1 MAFCFSHSI
10 LRLPNH
16 DSLKEA
22 RYNSSVPTAVQVL
35 FPLPLPAF
43 SYVVPFDMA
52 VPVQG
57 ARVAVPWQ
65 HGLRVGIVVGVE
77 DVKAAKV
84 LELKEII
91 AALDD
96 KPFLLE
102 SRIKLL
108 ERLAEHTCSPLGQ
121 VLASLLPSGLNE
133 DLKHEIRAV
142 EGADVELSTEY
153 WTDASTL
160 KPAQLDFYRRQGLV
174 LERVIF
180 IQPTIRVLKP
190 VRLVDEPLKKKSQEN
205 QRRALEW
212 LFALE
217 DENSEYIE
225 SGAELARQA
234 DVPESAVR
242 ALIKKGY
249 IVYEDIIA
257 PPPAL
262 PTYERRE
269 TGDKRQEKK
278 KSLSPSLQV
287 SLSAISGG
295 TRQERLQTLVPQ
307 LQKEL
312 DAKRSVL
319 VLVPEQTYLAETAAY
334 LQNVMPVQTLSG
346 ELSHAQRQR
355 LWQEVQEQPVV
366 LVGTYLALLAP
377 LENLGLVVVLEEANS
392 SYKLQSGPRL
402 VITFAAQLLAE
413 MQEILYIVT
422 ESLPSPETLRLVP
435 IEKQLQLQQPEQRWH
450 IADLSLGNSYPL
462 SNDLIRVLK
471 QVEER
476 KRQAILLAPRR
487 GFSAA
492 FECSTCH
499 YLAMCPNCDL
509 PLRYHKQDA
518 ALRCHQ
524 CGYRSTPPNFCPSC
538 AATTLGAS
546 KGAGTQWIATEI
558 RKHIDLPI
566 YRFDADQRDSLTPL
580 QEGEAGVV
588 VGTTALLRQPPL
600 PNVSLVVMTLLDTL
614 LTFSDFRAEEETM
627 RLLLQLAELTHTRR
641 PLVLLQTF
649 QSEHP
654 MFAALMN
661 NGLEGFLQKM
671 LGRRQKFNY
680 PPFSSMAKIQV
691 SAKNE
696 NIALEEATT
705 ICKLLE
711 RHKIDVLGPS
721 LAPVP
726 RMRGFYH
733 YQLFVRA
740 KAGES
745 FQTLLRPALEF
756 QGRARVRVDVDP
768 RDIGAF
774 LE

>member
-1 MAFCFSHSI
+1 
-10 LRLPNH
+10 
-16 DSLKEA
+16 
-22 RYNSSVPTAVQVL
+22 
-35 FPLPLPAF
+35 
-43 SYVVPFDMA
+43 MA
-52 VPVQG
+52 VPVMG
-57 ARVAVPWQ
+57 SRVAVPWQ
-65 HGLRVGIVVGVE
+65 HGLRVGIVVGRE
-77 DVKAAKV
+77 EVKAAKV

-91 AALDD
+91 SALDD
-96 KPFLLE
+96 KPFLLG

-108 ERLAEHTCSPLGQ
+108 ERLAEHTCSPLGS

-133 DLKHEIRAV
+133 DLQHEVRAV
-142 EGADVELSTEY
+142 EGAEIDLSTEH
-153 WTDASTL
+153 WTDAGTV

-174 LERVIF
+174 LERVVF
-180 IQPTIRVLKP
+180 IQPKIRVLKA
-190 VRLVDEPLKKKSQEN
+190 VKLVDEPLKKKSQEN

-212 LFALE
+212 L
-217 DENSEYIE
+217 SEIDYVE

-249 IVYEDIIA
+249 VVYEEITA

-262 PTYERRE
+262 PTYISR
-269 TGDKRQEKK
+269 GDGEMGSRGEP
-278 KSLSPSLQV
+278 PSIPPAPFLA
-287 SLSAISGG
+287 LSGG
-295 TRQERLQTLVPQ
+295 TRQERLEALVPR
-307 LQKEL
+307 LQQEL
-312 DAKRSVL
+312 ASQRSVL
-319 VLVPEQTYLAETAAY
+319 VLVSEQSYLVETASH
-334 LQNVMPVQTLSG
+334 LQSLVPLQTLSG
-346 ELSHAQRQR
+346 ELSHTQRQR

-377 LENLGLVVVLEEANS
+377 LENLGLVAVLEEANS

-402 VITFAAQLLAE
+402 VVTFAAQLLAE
-413 MQEILYIVT
+413 MQAVPYIVT
-422 ESLPSPETLRLVP
+422 ESLPSAETLRVIP
-435 IEKQLQLQQPEQRWH
+435 AEKQLQLPYPEQRWH
-450 IADLSLGNSYPL
+450 VADLSVGNAYPL

-492 FECSTCH
+492 YECSTCH
-499 YLAMCPNCDL
+499 WLAMCPNCDL

-524 CGYRSTPPNFCPSC
+524 CGYRSTPPSFCPSC
-538 AATTLGAS
+538 SATTLGAS

-558 RKHIDLPI
+558 KKHVDLPI
-566 YRFDADQRDSLTPL
+566 YRFDADQRDSLSAL
-580 QEGEAGVV
+580 ENGEAGIV

-627 RLLLQLAELTHTRR
+627 RLLLQLAELTASRR

-649 QSEHP
+649 QPEHS

-661 NGLEGFLQKM
+661 NGLDEFLQRM
-671 LGRRQKFNY
+671 LERRRKFHY
-680 PPFSSMAKIQV
+680 PPFSSMAKIQI

-696 NIALEEATT
+696 TIALEEATI
-705 ICKLLE
+705 ICKVLE
-711 RHKIDVLGPS
+711 RAKIDVLGPS

-726 RMRGFYH
+726 RLRGMYH

-740 KAGES
+740 RADES
-745 FQTLLRPALEF
+745 FQTLLRPVLDY
-756 QGRARVRVDVDP
+756 QGRARIRVDVDP

>member
-1 MAFCFSHSI
+1 
-10 LRLPNH
+10 
-16 DSLKEA
+16 
-22 RYNSSVPTAVQVL
+22 VPIAVQVL

-43 SYVVPFDMA
+43 SYVVPFDMR
-52 VPVQG
+52 VPVVG

-65 HGLRVGIVVGVE
+65 HGLRVGIVVGTE

-84 LELKEII
+84 LELKEMI

-96 KPFLLE
+96 KAFLLE

-108 ERLAEHTCSPLGQ
+108 ERLAEHTCSPLGS

-133 DLKHEIRAV
+133 DLKHEVRAV
-142 EGADVELSTEY
+142 EGAEIKGAEVVLSTEH
-153 WTDASTL
+153 WIEATTL

-174 LERVIF
+174 LERVVF
-180 IQPTIRVLKP
+180 VQPTMRVLKAAK
-190 VRLVDEPLKKKSQEN
+190 RVDEALKKKAQEN

-212 LFALE
+212 LLE
-217 DENSEYIE
+217 LGDENSEPIE

-249 IVYEDIIA
+249 VVYEDITA

-262 PTYERRE
+262 PIYFSRGEGRGGE
-269 TGDKRQEKK
+269 ESPPS
-278 KSLSPSLQV
+278 SLFSPYTAL
-287 SLSAISGG
+287 SGG
-295 TRQERLQTLVPQ
+295 TRQARLVALAPRLQQ
-307 LQKEL
+307 EL
-312 DAKRSVL
+312 AAKRSVL
-319 VLVPEQTYLAETAAY
+319 VLVPEQTYLVETAGY
-334 LQNVMPVQTLSG
+334 LQSLMPVQTLSG

-355 LWQEVQEQPVV
+355 VWQEVQEGPVV

-377 LENLGLVVVLEEANS
+377 LDNLGLVVVLEEANS
-392 SYKLQSGPRL
+392 SYKLQAGPRL
-402 VITFAAQLLAE
+402 LITVAAQLLAT
-413 MQEILYIVT
+413 MQDIPYLVT
-422 ESLPSPETLRLVP
+422 ESLPSAETLRRVS
-435 IEKQLQLQQPEQRWH
+435 QDARLQLAHPEQRWH
-450 IADLSLGNSYPL
+450 VTDLSVGNVYPL

-492 FECSTCH
+492 FGCSTCH
-499 YLAMCPNCDL
+499 WLAMCPNCDL

-524 CGYRSTPPNFCPSC
+524 CGYQSTPPNFCPSC

-558 RKHIDLPI
+558 KKHISLPI
-566 YRFDADQRDSLTPL
+566 YRFDADQRDSLLPL
-580 QEGEAGVV
+580 QAGEAGVV

-627 RLLLQLAELTHTRR
+627 RLLLQLSELTDARR
-641 PLVLLQTF
+641 PLVVLQTF

-654 MFAALMN
+654 VFMALTN
-661 NGLEGFLQKM
+661 NTWEAFLHSMLE
-671 LGRRQKFNY
+671 RRQKFNY
-680 PPFSSMAKIQV
+680 PPFSSMAKIQI

-696 NIALEEATT
+696 AVALEEATLL
-705 ICKLLE
+705 CQRLE
-711 RHKIDVLGPS
+711 RQKIDVLGPS

-726 RMRGFYH
+726 RLRGMYH
-733 YQLFVRA
+733 YQLFIRA
-740 KAGES
+740 KAGEA
-745 FQTLLRPALEF
+745 FQTLLRPVLDY

-768 RDIGAF
+768 RDIGTF

>member
-1 MAFCFSHSI
+1 M
-10 LRLPNH
+10 L
-16 DSLKEA
+16 
-22 RYNSSVPTAVQVL
+22 
-35 FPLPLPAF
+35 
-43 SYVVPFDMA
+43 
-52 VPVQG
+52 G

-65 HGLRVGIVVGVE
+65 HGLRVGIVVGIE

-84 LELKEII
+84 LELKEMI

-96 KPFLLE
+96 RPFLLG

-133 DLKHEIRAV
+133 DLQHEVRAV
-142 EGADVELSTEY
+142 EGADVELSTEH
-153 WTDASTL
+153 WTEASTV

-174 LERVIF
+174 LERVVF
-180 IQPTIRVLKP
+180 IQPTLRVLKP
-190 VRLVDEPLKKKSQEN
+190 VKLVDEPLKKKSREN

-212 LFALE
+212 LFE
-217 DENSEYIE
+217 VDYTE

-249 IVYEDIIA
+249 VVYEDIIA
-257 PPPAL
+257 PPPPL
-262 PTYERRE
+262 PTYFSR
-269 TGDKRQEKK
+269 GAGEKESRGENPK
-278 KSLSPSLQV
+278 SPSLP
-287 SLSAISGG
+287 LSFSALSGG
-295 TRQERLQTLVPQ
+295 TRQERLEALLPR
-307 LQKEL
+307 LQQEL
-312 DAKRSVL
+312 ASQRSVL
-319 VLVPEQTYLAETAAY
+319 ILVPEQTYLAETASL
-334 LQNVMPVQTLSG
+334 LQSVLPVQTLSG

-355 LWQEVQEQPVV
+355 LWQEVQEQPII

-377 LENLGLVVVLEEANS
+377 LDTLGLIVVLEEANS

-402 VITFAAQLLAE
+402 VVSLAAKLLAD
-413 MQEILYIVT
+413 MQQIPYVVT
-422 ESLPSPETLRLVP
+422 ESLPSAETMLGVP
-435 IEKQLQLQQPEQRWH
+435 TEAHLHLPHPEQRWH
-450 IADLSLGNSYPL
+450 VADLSVGNSYPL

-492 FECSTCH
+492 YGCSTCH
-499 YLAMCPNCDL
+499 WLAMCPNCDL

-524 CGYRSTPPNFCPSC
+524 CGYKSTPPDFCPSC
-538 AATTLGAS
+538 AATTLGAT

-558 RKHIDLPI
+558 KKHITLPV
-566 YRFDADQRDSLTPL
+566 YRFDADQRDSLMPL
-580 QEGEAGVV
+580 EQGEAGVV

-600 PNVSLVVMTLLDTL
+600 PKVSLVVMTLLDTL
-614 LTFSDFRAEEETM
+614 LTFSDFRAEEETT
-627 RLLLQLAELTHTRR
+627 RLLLQLSELTYARR

-654 MFAALMN
+654 MFAALTS
-661 NGLEGFLQKM
+661 NGLEAFVQGM
-671 LGRRQKFNY
+671 LERRRRFNY
-680 PPFSSMAKIQV
+680 PPFSSLAKIQI

-696 NIALEEATT
+696 AIAKEEAAL
-705 ICKLLE
+705 ICKRLE
-711 RHKIDVLGPS
+711 LHKVDVLGPS

-726 RMRGFYH
+726 RLRGLYH
-733 YQLFVRA
+733 YQLFIRA

-745 FQTLLRPALEF
+745 FQTLLRPALDY

>member
-1 MAFCFSHSI
+1 MAA
-10 LRLPNH
+10 P
-16 DSLKEA
+16 
-22 RYNSSVPTAVQVL
+22 VL
-35 FPLPLPAF
+35 
-43 SYVVPFDMA
+43 
-52 VPVQG
+52 G

-65 HGLRVGIVVGVE
+65 HGLSVGIVVGIE

-84 LELKEII
+84 LELKEMI

-108 ERLAEHTCSPLGQ
+108 ERLAEHTCSPLGS

-133 DLKHEIRAV
+133 DLQHEVRAV
-142 EGADVELSTEY
+142 EGAEIDLSTEH
-153 WTDASTL
+153 WTDASTI

-174 LERVIF
+174 LERVVF
-180 IQPTIRVLKP
+180 IQPKIRVLKA
-190 VRLVDEPLKKKSQEN
+190 VKLVDEPLKKKSQEN

-212 LFALE
+212 LFE
-217 DENSEYIE
+217 IEYIE

-249 IVYEDIIA
+249 VVYDEITA

-262 PTYERRE
+262 PTYFSRGAFEVENPQALPLRMTLQDFPPRKE
-269 TGDKRQEKK
+269 QGSRGEPV
-278 KSLSPSLQV
+278 SPPLPFSPSPFLA
-287 SLSAISGG
+287 LSGG
-295 TRQERLQTLVPQ
+295 TRQERLEHLVPR
-307 LQKEL
+307 LQQEL
-312 DAKRSVL
+312 GAKRSVL
-319 VLVPEQTYLAETAAY
+319 VLVPEQTYLVETARY
-334 LQNVMPVQTLSG
+334 LQSMMPVQTLSG
-346 ELSHAQRQR
+346 ELTHAQRQR

-392 SYKLQSGPRL
+392 SYKLQAGPRL
-402 VITFAAQLLAE
+402 VVTFAAQLLAE
-413 MQEILYIVT
+413 MQEVPYIVS
-422 ESLPSPETLRLVP
+422 ESLPSAETLRYVP
-435 IEKQLQLQQPEQRWH
+435 AEKHLRLQLPEQRWH
-450 IADLSLGNSYPL
+450 VADLSVGNAYPL

-492 FECSTCH
+492 YECSTCH
-499 YLAMCPNCDL
+499 WMAMCPNCDL

-518 ALRCHQ
+518 SLRCHQ
-524 CGYRSTPPNFCPSC
+524 CGQRSTPPNFCPSC
-538 AATTLGAS
+538 SATTLGAS

-558 RKHIDLPI
+558 KKHIALPI
-566 YRFDADQRDSLTPL
+566 YRFDADQRDSLSPL
-580 QEGEAGVV
+580 ENGEAGVV

-627 RLLLQLAELTHTRR
+627 RLLLQLSELTSSRR
-641 PLVLLQTF
+641 PLMVLQTF
-649 QSEHP
+649 QPEHP

-661 NGLEGFLQKM
+661 NGLEDFLQRM
-671 LGRRQKFNY
+671 LGRRQKFHY
-680 PPFSSMAKIQV
+680 PPFSSMAKIQI

-696 NIALEEATT
+696 TVALEEATA

-711 RHKIDVLGPS
+711 RQKIDVLGPS

-726 RMRGFYH
+726 RLRGMYH

-740 KAGES
+740 KADES
-745 FQTLLRPALEF
+745 FQTLLRPALDY
-756 QGRARVRVDVDP
+756 QGQARIRVDVDP

>member
-1 MAFCFSHSI
+1 
-10 LRLPNH
+10 
-16 DSLKEA
+16 
-22 RYNSSVPTAVQVL
+22 VPIAVQVL

-43 SYVVPFDMA
+43 SYVVPFDMR
-52 VPVQG
+52 VPVVG

-65 HGLRVGIVVGVE
+65 HGLRVGIVVGTE

-84 LELKEII
+84 LELKEMI

-96 KPFLLE
+96 KAFLLE

-108 ERLAEHTCSPLGQ
+108 ERLAEHTCSPLGS

-133 DLKHEIRAV
+133 DLKHEVRAV
-142 EGADVELSTEY
+142 EGAEIKGAEVDLSTEH
-153 WTDASTL
+153 WMEATTL

-174 LERVIF
+174 LERVVF
-180 IQPTIRVLKP
+180 VQPTMRVLKAAK
-190 VRLVDEPLKKKSQEN
+190 RVDEALKKKAQEN

-212 LFALE
+212 LLE
-217 DENSEYIE
+217 LGDENSEPIE

-249 IVYEDIIA
+249 VIYEDITA

-262 PTYERRE
+262 PIYFSRGEGRGGE
-269 TGDKRQEKK
+269 ESPPS
-278 KSLSPSLQV
+278 SLFSPYTAL
-287 SLSAISGG
+287 SGG
-295 TRQERLQTLVPQ
+295 TRQARLVALAPRLQQ
-307 LQKEL
+307 EL
-312 DAKRSVL
+312 AAKRSVL
-319 VLVPEQTYLAETAAY
+319 VLVPEQTYLVETAGY
-334 LQNVMPVQTLSG
+334 LQSLMPVQTLSG

-355 LWQEVQEQPVV
+355 VWQEVQEGPVV

-377 LENLGLVVVLEEANS
+377 LDNLGLVVVLEEANS
-392 SYKLQSGPRL
+392 SYKLQAGPRL
-402 VITFAAQLLAE
+402 LITVAAQLLAT
-413 MQEILYIVT
+413 MQDISYLVT
-422 ESLPSPETLRLVP
+422 ESLPSAETLRRVS
-435 IEKQLQLQQPEQRWH
+435 QDARLQLAHPEQRWH
-450 IADLSLGNSYPL
+450 VADLSVGNAYPL

-492 FECSTCH
+492 FGCSTCH
-499 YLAMCPNCDL
+499 WLAMCPNCDL

-524 CGYRSTPPNFCPSC
+524 CGYQSTPPNFCPSC

-558 RKHIDLPI
+558 KKHISLPI
-566 YRFDADQRDSLTPL
+566 YRFDADQRDSLLPL
-580 QEGEAGVV
+580 QAGEAGVV

-627 RLLLQLAELTHTRR
+627 RLLLQLSELTDARR
-641 PLVLLQTF
+641 PLVVLQTF

-654 MFAALMN
+654 VFMALTN
-661 NGLEGFLQKM
+661 NTWEAFLHSMLE
-671 LGRRQKFNY
+671 RRQKFNY
-680 PPFSSMAKIQV
+680 PPFSSMAKIQI

-696 NIALEEATT
+696 AVALEEATLL
-705 ICKLLE
+705 CQRLE
-711 RHKIDVLGPS
+711 RQKIDVLGPS

-726 RMRGFYH
+726 RLRGMYH
-733 YQLFVRA
+733 YQLFIRA
-740 KAGES
+740 KAGEA
-745 FQTLLRPALEF
+745 FQTLLRPVLDY

-768 RDIGAF
+768 RDIGTF